1 MSEHPRDAEPAFDA
15 LKLED
20 ATALDALVESG
31 FDANSAMRFV
41 PNGRERVEQLQN
53 LLSLLHCGATSDR
66 SLADVTFA
74 RLMQLRGQ
82 KLGAP
87 APSEPALA
95 PDDDAALERLVMAGF
110 DSSRVPSA
118 LRERARRHEALAGL
132 VTATATPYASASLVD
147 RTLAKVQAHI
157 ETESAAMRFQAAP
170 RRRGFGIRISELA
183 SAAAVLLIGAGVLLP
198 VLSALREQ
206 ARQSMCKANLG
217 NTALAM
223 SSYASSNRDS
233 LPVATASLDGGKWW
247 DVGHPRQDGRLQSNS
262 ANLFT
267 LTHDGYEK
275 LQALACPG
283 NPRAACT
290 APPGARDW
298 SCLEEVSY
306 SYQIMFGPQRAAW
319 RQGNTV
325 VVADRSPIVA
335 RSIRREPFD
344 PFANSLNHQGAGEHI
359 LYNDGNVTW
368 APSPILANGDNIW
381 LPHQIEIVISHF
393 AVRPRQMAPLQ
404 GTEMPSAADDAF
416 VGP

>member
-1 MSEHPRDAEPAFDA
+1 MSEHPRDAEPAFEA
-15 LKLED
+15 LQHED

-31 FDANSAMRFV
+31 FDARSAMRYV
-41 PNGRERVEQLQN
+41 PDGRDRVEQLQK
-53 LLSLLHCGATSDR
+53 LLSLLDCDAASDR

-74 RLMQLRGQ
+74 RLMQMRGQ

-87 APSEPALA
+87 AQSEAALG

-132 VTATATPYASASLVD
+132 VTTTATPYASESLIE
-147 RTLAKVQAHI
+147 RTLAKVQSHI
-157 ETESAAMRFQAAP
+157 ETETAAMRFEAAP
-170 RRRGFGIRISELA
+170 RRRGFGVRISDLA

-206 ARQSMCKANLG
+206 ARQSLCKANLG

-233 LPVATASLDGGKWW
+233 LPVATASLEGGKWW

-267 LTHDGYEK
+267 LSRDGYES
-275 LQALACPG
+275 LQNLSCPG
-283 NPRAACT
+283 NPRAVTA

-306 SYQIMFGPQRAAW
+306 SYQIMFGPQHSAW
-319 RQGNTV
+319 KQGSAV
-325 VVADRSPIVA
+325 VVADRSPIVS
-335 RSIRREPFD
+335 RSVSRLPFD
-344 PFANSLNHQGAGEHI
+344 PFANSLNHKGAGEHI
-359 LYNDGNVTW
+359 LHNDGNASWTS
-368 APSPILANGDNIW
+368 SPVLSDGDNIW
-381 LPHQIEIVISHF
+381 LPHRIEVVISHF

-404 GTEMPSAADDAF
+404 GTEIPDAADDAF